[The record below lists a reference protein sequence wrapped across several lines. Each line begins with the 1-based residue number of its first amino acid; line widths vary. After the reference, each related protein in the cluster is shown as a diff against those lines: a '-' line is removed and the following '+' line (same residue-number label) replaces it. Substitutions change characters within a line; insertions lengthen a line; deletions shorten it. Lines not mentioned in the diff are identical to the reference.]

1 MDESNTPI
9 VVVISGPNGA
19 GKTTAANTVLRGPLR
34 VDEFVNADWIAKGL
48 SSFAP
53 ENVAISAGRIMLARL
68 HELADS
74 RRSFAFE
81 TTLASRSF
89 APWLAGLIRSGYDF
103 HLVHFW
109 LPSANMAVAR
119 VADRVRLGG
128 HHVPEETIRRRYL
141 AGIKNFSELYCPLAA
156 SWQLI
161 NNAID
166 GPSQIAYGSIDGDVT
181 IERPT
186 DWATFLS
193 IQS

>member
-1 MDESNTPI
+1 
-9 VVVISGPNGA
+9 
-19 GKTTAANTVLRGPLR
+19 
-34 VDEFVNADWIAKGL
+34 
-48 SSFAP
+48 
-53 ENVAISAGRIMLARL
+53 MLARL

-109 LPSANMAVAR
+109 LPSANMAAAR

-141 AGIKNFSELYCPLAA
+141 AGIRNFSELYCPLAA